1 MRRKMTNSSDAR
13 INIRVTQEYK
23 DKVTKYTREN
33 NISLTDLV
41 TQGIESI
48 MYRPDIE
55 AKNKDNKLELL
66 VTALAHNMESVMK
79 EIKELRVKS
88 SA

>member
-1 MRRKMTNSSDAR
+1 MTNSSDAR

-41 TQGIESI
+41 TQAIDKT
-48 MYRPDIE
+48 MYKPEIE
-55 AKNKDNKLELL
+55 ARSNDSKLELL

-79 EIKELRVKS
+79 EIKELRVK
-88 SA
+88 